1 MGWSPKGLQTMAE
14 LRAFIGSGGKI
25 EPKHFRDTSSKYRF
39 NQSMTAKMTRA
50 YVKVSNEK
58 FANIPILK
66 RGKVVPMFPCL
77 RGLQDGNIRL

>member
-1 MGWSPKGLQTMAE
+1 L
-14 LRAFIGSGGKI
+14 
-25 EPKHFRDTSSKYRF
+25 
-39 NQSMTAKMTRA
+39 TAKMTRA

-77 RGLQDGNIRL
+77 RGLQNGNIRL